1 MVFVLF
7 LVLYYKSI
15 LKKMFGEVE
24 MIYLK
29 KAITL
34 LAFIFIG
41 IFIIGSFPSVTNAC
55 SIAELPSVEEQFELS
70 KAVFS
75 GEVVE
80 IKEKK
85 SLKGYTSKSVL
96 FEVTNTWKGVE
107 QSQIII
113 TTGRGGGDCGYNFI
127 KGNEYLVYAN
137 ESTMYG
143 AKSLV
148 STIGNRTDVLS
159 SAQKDLEVLGEGQPP
174 IEVVNLTGKRDRNLI
189 YIWATLGVAIC
200 IGVFFILIRR
210 KN

>member
-1 MVFVLF
+1 MV
-7 LVLYYKSI
+7 
-15 LKKMFGEVE
+15 GEIE

-29 KAITL
+29 KIIAF

-55 SIAELPSVEEQFELS
+55 SIAELPSVEEQFKLS

-75 GEVVE
+75 GEVVD

-113 TTGRGGGDCGYNFI
+113 TTGQGGGDCGYNFI

-174 IEVVNLTGKRDRNLI
+174 IEVVNLTGKRNRDLI

-200 IGVFFILIRR
+200 IVVFFILIRR
-210 KN
+210 KKLN

>member
-1 MVFVLF
+1 
-7 LVLYYKSI
+7 
-15 LKKMFGEVE
+15 MFGEIE

-29 KAITL
+29 KIIAF

-55 SIAELPSVEEQFELS
+55 SIAELPSVEEQFKLS

-75 GEVVE
+75 GEVVD

-113 TTGRGGGDCGYNFI
+113 TTGQGGGDCGYNFI

-148 STIGNRTDVLS
+148 STMGNRTDVLS

-174 IEVVNLTGKRDRNLI
+174 IEVVNLTGKHNRDLI

-200 IGVFFILIRR
+200 IVVFFILIRR
-210 KN
+210 KKLN

>member
-1 MVFVLF
+1 
-7 LVLYYKSI
+7 
-15 LKKMFGEVE
+15 MFGEIE

-29 KAITL
+29 KIIAF

-55 SIAELPSVEEQFELS
+55 SIAELPSVEEQFKLS

-75 GEVVE
+75 GEVVD

-113 TTGRGGGDCGYNFI
+113 TTGQGGGDCGYYFI

-174 IEVVNLTGKRDRNLI
+174 IEVVNLTGKRNRDLI

-200 IGVFFILIRR
+200 IVVFFILIRR
-210 KN
+210 KKLN